1 MTRSLLASSCI
12 ATLLGLSPVAGP
24 VFAGP
29 LDEVVQIDVLPGWRT
44 DAGTQMAAIRLTLAP
59 GWKTYWRAPGEGGI
73 PPEFSWRGSQNVS
86 GLQFHWPVPEV
97 SDQGGMRSYVY
108 HDTVVIPVELT
119 LDSAG
124 QMTVLAGSVDLGVC
138 DEICLP
144 VTLDFAATLPEA
156 GARDGAIV
164 AALVNRPLTE
174 AEAGVGAVTCSVTPM
189 EQGILVTARMTLPSA
204 GGEEAVVIEAS
215 DPQIWVSP
223 TETMRAGG
231 VLTASAQMIHVSG
244 AGFALDRGAVRFTVL
259 GRDHAVDITGC
270 TAG

>member
-1 MTRSLLASSCI
+1 MTHPLPYAALTALMLSLPMTGVAQ
-12 ATLLGLSPVAGP
+12 AGP
-24 VFAGP
+24 P
-29 LDEVVQIDVLPGWRT
+29 DDVVQIEILPGWRT

-73 PPEFSWRGSQNVS
+73 PPEFDWRGSQNVA
-86 GLQFHWPVPEV
+86 GLRLHWPVPEV
-97 SDQGGMRSYVY
+97 SDQGGMRSFVY

-119 LDSAG
+119 LSSPDR
-124 QMTVLAGSVDLGVC
+124 MTVLAGSVDLGVC

-144 VTLDFAATLPEA
+144 VTLGFGADLPDA

-164 AALVNRPLTE
+164 AALVDRPLTE

-189 EQGILVTARMTLPSA
+189 DHGILVTARMTLPSA

-223 TETMRAGG
+223 TEIMRAGG

>member
-1 MTRSLLASSCI
+1 MTHPLPYAALTALMLSLPMTGVAQ
-12 ATLLGLSPVAGP
+12 AGP
-24 VFAGP
+24 P
-29 LDEVVQIDVLPGWRT
+29 DDVVQIEILPGWRT

-73 PPEFSWRGSQNVS
+73 PPEFDWRGSQNVA
-86 GLQFHWPVPEV
+86 GLRLHWPVPEV
-97 SDQGGMRSYVY
+97 SDQGGMRSFVY

-119 LDSAG
+119 LSSPDR
-124 QMTVLAGSVDLGVC
+124 MTVLAGSVDLGVC

-144 VTLDFAATLPEA
+144 VA

-164 AALVNRPLTE
+164 AALVDRPLTE

-189 EQGILVTARMTLPSA
+189 DHGILVTARMTLPSA

-223 TETMRAGG
+223 TEIMRAGG